1 MRQVRVFPQRRT
13 APTAAADT
21 QMTAVPSRPAVC
33 ISQRNSRVSVVEL
46 RGELDIDGGQLVR
59 GALEDVLTG
68 CTDRVELDLSRVTFC
83 DCSGLHVL
91 LAAHE
96 QALAQGTTLTVRA
109 AGPAVQRIMD
119 MTGTSELLT
128 GSRPEED
135 TLSGEEDL
143 QTEVTQL
150 RRAMRTRPPIDQAIG
165 VLMAT
170 FSLSPE
176 DAWNVLVAVSQ
187 NTNTKLHRIAE
198 QLLATVQGEALPG
211 ELRPHIAAAVDA
223 LRSTDGGPPE

>member
-96 QALAQGTTLTVRA
+96 QALAQGTT
-109 AGPAVQRIMD
+109 
-119 MTGTSELLT
+119 
-128 GSRPEED
+128 
-135 TLSGEEDL
+135 
-143 QTEVTQL
+143 
-150 RRAMRTRPPIDQAIG
+150 
-165 VLMAT
+165 
-170 FSLSPE
+170 
-176 DAWNVLVAVSQ
+176 
-187 NTNTKLHRIAE
+187 
-198 QLLATVQGEALPG
+198 
-211 ELRPHIAAAVDA
+211 
-223 LRSTDGGPPE
+223 